1 MTPRAF
7 GSPLR
12 RIALVWLAALVP
24 SLAESQAQS
33 DGVRLPDRLSA
44 ETRLAVERLAD
55 SLRSAGVPWEPL
67 YAKSAEGVLKGA
79 DDARILRAVRSLASE
94 LTGAHAVLGS
104 SATAAEIVAG
114 ASALH
119 AGVPPSDLRR
129 LAQTRRGR
137 PGESPLAVPL
147 TVLADL
153 VARRVPAD
161 VATASV
167 EALLSRGA
175 PDDQFSALR
184 ADVQRDILSG
194 ASPAAAA
201 RRRALIQSSGPPQ

>member
-1 MTPRAF
+1 MKHIV
-7 GSPLR
+7 
-12 RIALVWLAALVP
+12 RITILAAALVVAPLTP
-24 SLAESQAQS
+24 SLAESQADPS
-33 DGVRLPDRLSA
+33 RASLPERLQPD
-44 ETRLAVERLAD
+44 TRHAIERLAD
-55 SLRSAGVPWEPL
+55 SLRRAGLPWEPL

-79 DDARILRAVRSLASE
+79 DDDRILRAVRSLARE
-94 LTGAHAVLGS
+94 LTDARASLGP
-104 SATAAEIVAG
+104 SATTAEIVAG

-119 AGVPPSDLRR
+119 AGVPGGDLRR
-129 LAQTRRGR
+129 LARTRASRS
-137 PGESPLAVPL
+137 GESPLAVPL

-153 VARRVPAD
+153 VSRRVPPD

-175 PDDQFSALR
+175 PDEQFAVLR

-201 RRRALIQSSGPPQ
+201 RKRALIQSSGPPRR

>member
-1 MTPRAF
+1 MHR
-7 GSPLR
+7 
-12 RIALVWLAALVP
+12 LVMSLARCAAILMMAALAP
-24 SLAESQAQS
+24 SVGGSQSPAE
-33 DGVRLPDRLSA
+33 RMTLP
-44 ETRLAVERLAD
+44 ETLQPDTRAAVERLAD

-79 DDARILRAVRSLASE
+79 DDERILRAVRSLARE
-94 LTGAHAVLGS
+94 LTGARAALGRT
-104 SATAAEIVAG
+104 ATPAEIIAG

-119 AGVPPSDLRR
+119 AGVPASDLRR
-129 LAQTRRGR
+129 LAATRGSR

-153 VARRVPAD
+153 VARRVPPD

-175 PDDQFSALR
+175 PDEQFASLR
-184 ADVQRDILSG
+184 TDVQRDILSG
-194 ASPAAAA
+194 TSPAAAA
-201 RRRALIQSSGPPQ
+201 RRRALIQSSGPPN